1 VLRHEGMRTQA
12 LTPLTVF
19 LFLTSLVA
27 CSSSVTSGGT
37 DRGSGGAGGSGQE
50 PPHVLL
56 SSYDRSCSLDSD
68 CVLAAND
75 QACAICGCP
84 DGAINK
90 KDEPK
95 YEADMTAARQLCPP
109 LDEGVLCGACQERKA
124 VCDAGTCAAVDV
136 R

>member
-1 VLRHEGMRTQA
+1 VLRHEGMRTQ
-12 LTPLTVF
+12 TFTSLTVF
-19 LFLTSLVA
+19 LFLASLVA

-37 DRGSGGAGGSGQE
+37 DQGSGGAGGSAQE

-56 SSYDRSCSLDSD
+56 SSYDRSCTLDSD

-75 QACAICGCP
+75 QACASCGCP
-84 DGAINK
+84 DGAINR

-95 YEADMTAARQLCPP
+95 YEADRTAARQLCPP
-109 LDEGVLCGACQERKA
+109 SEARWICGACQERKA